1 MIIKC
6 IAVDDEPL
14 ALDIM
19 EDYISKVP
27 FLQLLKTF
35 TNAME
40 CLDYLKNNTVDLLF
54 LDIQMEELSGI
65 QLLKVLKTKPEV
77 IFTTAYDSFAI
88 EGYELDVADY
98 LLKPISFERFVR
110 AADKI
115 YDKLSGPHGRLA
127 SRPNTE
133 EETSHNTKGD
143 YFFVKTEFRLQKVN
157 FDDILYIEGMGDY
170 LRIHC
175 RHEKIMTL
183 QNFKNME
190 SMLPENDFLRVHR
203 SFIIALDKIESI
215 ERNRI
220 KIMNELIPIGEN
232 YKTAFLTMLNRKK
245 LE

>member
-27 FLQLLKTF
+27 FLQLMKTF

-65 QLLKVLKTKPEV
+65 QLLKVLKQKPEV
-77 IFTTAYDSFAI
+77 IFTTAYDNFAI

-115 YDKLSGPHGRLA
+115 YDKLSTSYGRLA
-127 SRPNTE
+127 SRPHE
-133 EETSHNTKGD
+133 EESLHEAKGD

-175 RHEKIMTL
+175 KQEKIMTL

-190 SMLPENDFLRVHR
+190 EMLPENDFIRVHR
-203 SFIIALDKIESI
+203 SFIIALNKIESI

-232 YKTAFLTMLNRKK
+232 YKTAFFGVLNKKK

>member
-1 MIIKC
+1 MILKC

-14 ALDIM
+14 ALDII

-27 FLQLLKTF
+27 FLELMKTF

-65 QLLKVLKTKPEV
+65 QLLKVLKQKPDV
-77 IFTTAYDSFAI
+77 IFTTAYDNFAI

-110 AADKI
+110 AADKV
-115 YDKLSGPHGRLA
+115 YDKVCSRLVRPISSEESGHG
-127 SRPNTE
+127 
-133 EETSHNTKGD
+133 HKGD
-143 YFFVKTEFRLQKVN
+143 YFFVKTEFRLQRVN
-157 FDDILYIEGMGDY
+157 FDDILYVEGMGDY

-175 RHEKIMTL
+175 KHEKIMTL
-183 QNFKNME
+183 QNFRNME
-190 SMLPENDFLRVHR
+190 NMLPEQAFLRVHR
-203 SFIIALDKIESI
+203 SFIVALDKIESI

-232 YKTAFLTMLNRKK
+232 YKTSFFSVLNKKK